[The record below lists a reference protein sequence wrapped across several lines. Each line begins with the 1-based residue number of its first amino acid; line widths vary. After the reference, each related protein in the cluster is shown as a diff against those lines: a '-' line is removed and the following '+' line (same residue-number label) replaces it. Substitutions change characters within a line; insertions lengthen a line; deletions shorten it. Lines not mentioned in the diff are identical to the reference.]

1 MNTIGTEEPRKRSR
15 SRSSNPFNPGRR
27 RSTMRQSASVPCASY
42 SSADANTRTSCPIA
56 RRRRRSAVRTA
67 SSSSTMASLKGSA
80 SVMASQGF
88 RPRMPT
94 NGSAWGRLEQGR
106 RPYSTQLYVAR
117 NGVQRARERRSATVT
132 HRPRR
137 ISRLTDVIYSCKTT
151 PVDHPGAPMPERHD
165 LTELQL
171 SILRLLWQREE
182 ATVAELWE
190 ALYDERRLAQTTV
203 ATLVARLQRRGI
215 VARRTRDR
223 QFLYRATITEA
234 DVRHSMVSELTER
247 LFAGDRT
254 ELVNHL
260 VSASDMSP
268 GDLAR
273 LKQILRNAQATKGD
287 SK

>member
-1 MNTIGTEEPRKRSR
+1 
-15 SRSSNPFNPGRR
+15 
-27 RSTMRQSASVPCASY
+27 
-42 SSADANTRTSCPIA
+42 
-56 RRRRRSAVRTA
+56 
-67 SSSSTMASLKGSA
+67 
-80 SVMASQGF
+80 
-88 RPRMPT
+88 
-94 NGSAWGRLEQGR
+94 
-106 RPYSTQLYVAR
+106 
-117 NGVQRARERRSATVT
+117 
-132 HRPRR
+132 
-137 ISRLTDVIYSCKTT
+137 
-151 PVDHPGAPMPERHD
+151 MPERHD

>member
-1 MNTIGTEEPRKRSR
+1 
-15 SRSSNPFNPGRR
+15 
-27 RSTMRQSASVPCASY
+27 
-42 SSADANTRTSCPIA
+42 
-56 RRRRRSAVRTA
+56 
-67 SSSSTMASLKGSA
+67 
-80 SVMASQGF
+80 
-88 RPRMPT
+88 
-94 NGSAWGRLEQGR
+94 
-106 RPYSTQLYVAR
+106 
-117 NGVQRARERRSATVT
+117 
-132 HRPRR
+132 
-137 ISRLTDVIYSCKTT
+137 
-151 PVDHPGAPMPERHD
+151 MPERHD

-171 SILRLLWQREE
+171 SILRLLWQRGE

-223 QFLYRATITEA
+223 QFLYRAPITEA

-287 SK
+287 PK

>member
-1 MNTIGTEEPRKRSR
+1 
-15 SRSSNPFNPGRR
+15 
-27 RSTMRQSASVPCASY
+27 
-42 SSADANTRTSCPIA
+42 
-56 RRRRRSAVRTA
+56 
-67 SSSSTMASLKGSA
+67 
-80 SVMASQGF
+80 
-88 RPRMPT
+88 
-94 NGSAWGRLEQGR
+94 
-106 RPYSTQLYVAR
+106 
-117 NGVQRARERRSATVT
+117 
-132 HRPRR
+132 
-137 ISRLTDVIYSCKTT
+137 
-151 PVDHPGAPMPERHD
+151 MPERHD

-171 SILRLLWQREE
+171 SILRLLWQRGE

-223 QFLYRATITEA
+223 QFLYRATITES

-254 ELVNHL
+254 ELVSHL

>member
-1 MNTIGTEEPRKRSR
+1 
-15 SRSSNPFNPGRR
+15 
-27 RSTMRQSASVPCASY
+27 
-42 SSADANTRTSCPIA
+42 
-56 RRRRRSAVRTA
+56 
-67 SSSSTMASLKGSA
+67 
-80 SVMASQGF
+80 
-88 RPRMPT
+88 
-94 NGSAWGRLEQGR
+94 
-106 RPYSTQLYVAR
+106 
-117 NGVQRARERRSATVT
+117 
-132 HRPRR
+132 
-137 ISRLTDVIYSCKTT
+137 
-151 PVDHPGAPMPERHD
+151 MPERHD

-171 SILRLLWQREE
+171 SILRLLWQRGE

-223 QFLYRATITEA
+223 QFLYRATITES

-260 VSASDMSP
+260 VSASDMAP

-273 LKQILRNAQATKGD
+273 LKQVLRNARPPKGD